1 MVDRATILSYVNR
14 YAPYVILFGIYY
26 VAGRLGLAVHS
37 VNTFATLVWPPT
49 AIALSA
55 LLLRGYYLW
64 PAITLG
70 AFAVNLSVGAN
81 VFTAAGI
88 AFGNTLE
95 AVAGAYILNQYVDF
109 RPTLGRLRDN
119 IGLIATALCVPV
131 ISATIGVSSVW
142 LGNQIT
148 HEGVIPSWVAWWGGD
163 ALSILVLAPFLVK
176 WFSKPA
182 FVRTTRQ
189 YTELAVSTAVVFAV
203 ALIVFCTPGNQFA
216 YYLFI
221 PLTWVA
227 FRSGPRGVSLA
238 LLLISGVAITGTL
251 FGLGPYAHLGLLSLG
266 IYIATISIL
275 FLIFTSIMEERKDA
289 VKRLDQHVQELE
301 TALRKISSEDEAKKN
316 FLAILAHELRNP
328 LAAML
333 SSVEVLQLAGT
344 TAAQSSKLLQTI
356 YEHVHTMRIML
367 DDVLDMARVSRN
379 KLVLKKESVPL
390 DTVIDRSIESVRPL
404 IQNRRHTLIITRSST
419 PLYVEGDPIRLEQI
433 FVNIFNNAAKY
444 TNQYGR
450 IQIAI
455 QREGTMA
462 RISVSDNGIGIP
474 KTMQKKIFEPFFQV
488 KRGQLA
494 TEGLGV
500 GLPLTHQLVEMHG
513 GTIEAKSDGEGTGA
527 EFIVHLPLA
536 AEEYVPS
543 LTQRPPGL
551 SPTLQK
557 RRTRPVKHAHTILV
571 VDDNEA
577 AAQSLA
583 KLLGLRGHTV
593 SIAYTGLD
601 AVDKA
606 RAQRPDIVVL
616 DIGLPDIDGYEV
628 ARTLRSDA
636 SFPSA
641 IIALTGYGQEDDKA
655 RAYEAGFHHHLTKP
669 VGLKELEKA
678 FKKVSAL

>member
-1 MVDRATILSYVNR
+1 MVDRATILSYVHR
-14 YAPYVILFGIYY
+14 YAPYVILFGVYY
-26 VAGRLGLAVHS
+26 VVGRIGLAIHP

-49 AIALSA
+49 AVALSA
-55 LLLRGYYLW
+55 LILRGYYLW

-95 AVAGAYILNQYVDF
+95 AVAGAYVLNQYVGF
-109 RPTLGRLRDN
+109 RPNLARLRDN
-119 IGLIATALCVPV
+119 IGLIATAFCVPV
-131 ISATIGVSSVW
+131 ISATVGVSSVW

-148 HEGVIPSWVAWWGGD
+148 HEGVLPSWLAWWSGD
-163 ALSILVLAPFLVK
+163 ALSVLVLAPFLLK
-176 WFSKPA
+176 WFSKSS
-182 FVRTTRQ
+182 FIRTTQQ
-189 YTELAVSTAVVFAV
+189 YTELALSNAVVFAV
-203 ALIVFCTPGNQFA
+203 SLIVFCTPGNPFS
-216 YYLFI
+216 YYIFL

-227 FRSGPRGVSLA
+227 FRSGPRGTSLA
-238 LLLISGVAITGTL
+238 ILLASSVAITGTL
-251 FGLGPYAHLGLLSLG
+251 FGLGPYAHTGLLPLG
-266 IYIATISIL
+266 IFIATISIL

-289 VKRLDQHVQELE
+289 VQELGQHVHELE
-301 TALRKISSEDEAKKN
+301 DALRKISSEDEAKKN

-344 TAAQSSKLLQTI
+344 TATQSSKLLQTI

-367 DDVLDMARVSRN
+367 DDVLDMTRVSRN

-390 DTVIDRSIESVRPL
+390 DAVIDRSIESVQPL
-404 IQNRRHTLIITRSST
+404 IRNRRHTLIITRSST
-419 PLYVEGDPIRLEQI
+419 PLYVEGDPVRLEQI
-433 FVNIFNNAAKY
+433 LVNILNNAAKY

-450 IQIAI
+450 IQITV
-455 QREGTMA
+455 QREGPMA
-462 RISVSDNGIGIP
+462 MVSVRDNGIGIP

-513 GTIEAKSDGEGTGA
+513 GTIEAKSDGEGTGS
-527 EFIVHLPLA
+527 EFIVNLPLA
-536 AEEYVPS
+536 AQEYVPT
-543 LTQRPPGL
+543 LTQRPPGV
-551 SPTLQK
+551 SPALQK
-557 RRTRPVKHAHTILV
+557 RRPRPVKNARAILV

-583 KLLGLRGHTV
+583 KLLELRGHTV
-593 SIAYTGLD
+593 TIAYTGLD

-606 RAQRPDIVVL
+606 RQQRPDIVVL